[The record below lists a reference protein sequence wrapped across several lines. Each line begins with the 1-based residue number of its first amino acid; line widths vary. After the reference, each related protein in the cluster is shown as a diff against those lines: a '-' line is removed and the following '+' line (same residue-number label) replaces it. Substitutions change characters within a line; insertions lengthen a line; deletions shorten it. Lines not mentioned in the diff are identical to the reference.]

1 MSTVHKMNE
10 RQQERIWM
18 NAGREQ
24 KEKISNPISSNLRGQ
39 WIVIDGALW
48 DIHNFSNKC
57 FNIEIAMVVR
67 SK

>member
-48 DIHNFSNKC
+48 GINNFSNKC